1 LAVLAGVVFGEALGA
16 DFAATLLTGFAT
28 GFLEDEGTALA
39 MLLEGVDFLET
50 GTEMTFFAGTT
61 DLTTGLTAGLA
72 DVLATGFAVTF
83 TGALA
88 GVLTGVLALAGL
100 AFPLA
105 LAAGL
110 ATGLEAG
117 FADAL
122 ATGLADFLTPDVACD
137 LTGFFGF

>member
-1 LAVLAGVVFGEALGA
+1 LAGVVFGDALGT
-16 DFAATLLTGFAT
+16 DFATTLLAGFAT

-39 MLLEGVDFLET
+39 LLLEGVDFLET

-88 GVLTGVLALAGL
+88 VVLTGVLALAGL

-117 FADAL
+117 FADVL